1 MIETR
6 AAMLTVRVAE
16 AEIEPEVAEMVEFPV
31 ATLVA
36 SPTLPLVLLMVAM
49 ELFDEFH

>member
-1 MIETR
+1 METR
-6 AAMLTVRVAE
+6 AAMPTVRVTD

-36 SPTLPLVLLMVAM
+36 IPTLPLVLLTVAM
-49 ELFDEFH
+49 EPLDEFH